1 MLKFAIFVTDYSVIS
16 DALMHGIEKMRPGF
30 VRFLAA
36 LLLVAWS
43 CFAPGP
49 VVRAQTVPQKTA
61 VRGRIAD
68 EAGNPLA
75 GVTVVERG
83 TPNGVATHS
92 DGLFLISVRPGA
104 VLDVSCLGY
113 LPRSVEPGSR
123 TELEIVLQE
132 DVKSIEDV
140 IVTALGLERNYVDLT
155 YAAENAVKAV
165 VNIEAIQQ
173 VEMPQRRGYDPFLE
187 FFGIPQD
194 YGRGDGRPQYR
205 EQRAG
210 GSGVIISEDG
220 YIVTNNHVVD
230 GASKLKVKLN
240 DGRSFDAKLIGKD
253 SATDLALLKVEGK
266 ELPTLAFGSSDALRL
281 GEWVLAIGS
290 PFDLQSTITAGIVSA
305 KARQLGAIPNDFR
318 IESFIQTDAAVN
330 PGNSGGALVNTHGEL
345 VGINT
350 LIKSQTGSYVG
361 YSFAIPESIVRKVVV
376 DLKEFGVVQR
386 ALLGVQFRVVDQ
398 DFLDTEGK
406 ELGIKDLGGAYVAA
420 VVEGGA
426 ASEAGIRK
434 GDVILDIDG
443 VKIVEPSTLQ
453 EQIAKRR
460 PNDTVK
466 LSVKRD
472 GKVKRF
478 DVTLRNKAGKTELVT
493 KEDVDVVDALGGK
506 FADAGAKL
514 CRELDIKGGVQVVGI
529 KADGILARAR
539 VKQGFVITHINDR
552 PVYSLSDMQRMT
564 EKVRSIDG
572 VYPNGRSAS
581 YTLVE

>member
-1 MLKFAIFVTDYSVIS
+1 MKKA
-16 DALMHGIEKMRPGF
+16 
-30 VRFLAA
+30 FLI
-36 LLLVAWS
+36 LGLVAVSAAAGGLTAW
-43 CFAPGP
+43 
-49 VVRAQTVPQKTA
+49 TVSA
-61 VRGRIAD
+61 DRGDSVAYIER
-68 EAGNPLA
+68 E
-75 GVTVVERG
+75 VER
-83 TPNGVATHS
+83 TP
-92 DGLFLISVRPGA
+92 
-104 VLDVSCLGY
+104 
-113 LPRSVEPGSR
+113 
-123 TELEIVLQE
+123 
-132 DVKSIEDV
+132 
-140 IVTALGLERNYVDLT
+140 ALGTQFTSYQAEQYPDLT

-290 PFDLQSTITAGIVSA
+290 PFDLHSPTPAAIVSA

-472 GKVKRF
+472 GKVKQF

-564 EKVRSIDG
+564 EKVGSIDG

>member
-1 MLKFAIFVTDYSVIS
+1 MKKAFLILGVVAVSAAAGGFTAWKVTAPREGSVQY
-16 DALMHGIEKMRPGF
+16 IER
-30 VRFLAA
+30 
-36 LLLVAWS
+36 
-43 CFAPGP
+43 
-49 VVRAQTVPQKTA
+49 
-61 VRGRIAD
+61 
-68 EAGNPLA
+68 E
-75 GVTVVERG
+75 VER
-83 TPNGVATHS
+83 TP
-92 DGLFLISVRPGA
+92 
-104 VLDVSCLGY
+104 
-113 LPRSVEPGSR
+113 
-123 TELEIVLQE
+123 
-132 DVKSIEDV
+132 
-140 IVTALGLERNYVDLT
+140 ALGTQFTSYQADQYPDLT

-173 VEMPQRRGYDPFLE
+173 VEMPQRRGGYDPFLE

-253 SATDLALLKVEGK
+253 SATDLALLKVEAKG
-266 ELPTLAFGSSDALRL
+266 LPTLAFGSSDALRL

-305 KARQLGAIPNDFR
+305 KARNLGVIPNDFR

-376 DLKEFGVVQR
+376 DLKEYGVVQR
-386 ALLGVQFRVVDQ
+386 AMLGIQFRMVDQ
-398 DFLDTEGK
+398 DFLDSEGK
-406 ELGIKDLGGAYVAA
+406 DLGIKELGGAYVAS
-420 VVEGGA
+420 VSEGGS

-434 GDVILDIDG
+434 GDIILDIDG
-443 VKIVEPSTLQ
+443 VKITEPSTLQ

-472 GKVKRF
+472 GKVKQF
-478 DVTLRNKAGKTELVT
+478 VVTLRNKAGKTELMT
-493 KEDVDVVDALGGK
+493 KEDVDVVEALGGK
-506 FADAGAKL
+506 FADAGTKL
-514 CRELDIKGGVQVVGI
+514 CRELDIRGGVQVVGI
-529 KADGILARAR
+529 KANGILARAR
-539 VKQGFVITHINDR
+539 VKQGFVITHINDQ

-564 EKVRSIDG
+564 DKIRSIDG
-572 VYPNGRSAS
+572 IYPNGRSAS
-581 YTLVE
+581 YMLVE

>member
-1 MLKFAIFVTDYSVIS
+1 MKKA
-16 DALMHGIEKMRPGF
+16 
-30 VRFLAA
+30 FLI
-36 LLLVAWS
+36 LGLVAVSAAAGGLTAW
-43 CFAPGP
+43 
-49 VVRAQTVPQKTA
+49 TVSA
-61 VRGRIAD
+61 DRGGSVAYIER
-68 EAGNPLA
+68 E
-75 GVTVVERG
+75 VER
-83 TPNGVATHS
+83 TP
-92 DGLFLISVRPGA
+92 
-104 VLDVSCLGY
+104 
-113 LPRSVEPGSR
+113 
-123 TELEIVLQE
+123 
-132 DVKSIEDV
+132 
-140 IVTALGLERNYVDLT
+140 ALGTQFTSYQAEQYPDLT

-173 VEMPQRRGYDPFLE
+173 VEMPQRRGGYDPFLE

-210 GSGVIISEDG
+210 GSGVIISGDG

-253 SATDLALLKVEGK
+253 SATDLALLKIEAEG
-266 ELPTLAFGSSDALRL
+266 LPTLAFGSSDALRL

-305 KARQLGAIPNDFR
+305 KARQLGVIPNDFR
-318 IESFIQTDAAVN
+318 IEAFIQTDAAVN

-361 YSFAIPESIVRKVVV
+361 YSFAIPESIVKKVVM

-386 ALLGVQFRVVDQ
+386 ALLGIQFRVVDQ
-398 DFLDTEGK
+398 DFLDEEGK
-406 ELGIKDLGGAYVAA
+406 ELGIKELGGAYVAG
-420 VVEGGA
+420 VIEGGS

-434 GDVILDIDG
+434 GDIILDIDG
-443 VKIVEPSTLQ
+443 VKVTDPSTLQ
-453 EQIAKRR
+453 EQVAKRR

-472 GKVKRF
+472 GKVKQF
-478 DVTLRNKAGKTELVT
+478 DVTLRTKAGKTELVT
-493 KEDVDVVDALGGK
+493 KEDVDVVEALGGK

-552 PVYSLSDMQRMT
+552 PVYSLNDMQRMT
-564 EKVRSIDG
+564 EKVTAIDG

>member
-1 MLKFAIFVTDYSVIS
+1 MKKA
-16 DALMHGIEKMRPGF
+16 
-30 VRFLAA
+30 FLI
-36 LLLVAWS
+36 LGLVAVSAAAGGLTAW
-43 CFAPGP
+43 
-49 VVRAQTVPQKTA
+49 TVSA
-61 VRGRIAD
+61 DRGDSVAYIER
-68 EAGNPLA
+68 E
-75 GVTVVERG
+75 VER
-83 TPNGVATHS
+83 TP
-92 DGLFLISVRPGA
+92 
-104 VLDVSCLGY
+104 
-113 LPRSVEPGSR
+113 
-123 TELEIVLQE
+123 
-132 DVKSIEDV
+132 
-140 IVTALGLERNYVDLT
+140 ALGTQFTSYQAEQYPDLT

-220 YIVTNNHVVD
+220 YVVTNNHVVD

-253 SATDLALLKVEGK
+253 SATDLALLKVEAKG
-266 ELPTLAFGSSDALRL
+266 LPTLAFGSSDALRL

-472 GKVKRF
+472 GKVKQF

>member
-1 MLKFAIFVTDYSVIS
+1 MKKAFLFLGFA
-16 DALMHGIEKMRPGF
+16 A
-30 VRFLAA
+30 LAA
-36 LLLVAWS
+36 VTGGLTAW
-43 CFAPGP
+43 
-49 VVRAQTVPQKTA
+49 
-61 VRGRIAD
+61 
-68 EAGNPLA
+68 
-75 GVTVVERG
+75 TVVGNRG
-83 TPNGVATHS
+83 TEVA
-92 DGLFLISVRPGA
+92 
-104 VLDVSCLGY
+104 Y
-113 LPRSVEPGSR
+113 VEREVER
-123 TELEIVLQE
+123 TP
-132 DVKSIEDV
+132 
-140 IVTALGLERNYVDLT
+140 ALGNHFTSYQNEQYPDLT

-173 VEMPQRRGYDPFLE
+173 VEMPRRGYDPFLE

-194 YGRGDGRPQYR
+194 YGYGDGRPQYR

-240 DGRSFDAKLIGKD
+240 DGRTFDAKLIGTD
-253 SATDLALLKVEGK
+253 SATDLALLKVEAK
-266 ELPTLAFGSSDALRL
+266 DLPTLPFGSSDALRL

-361 YSFAIPESIVRKVVV
+361 YSFAIPETIVRKVVV

-386 ALLGVQFRVVDQ
+386 ALLGIQFRVVDQ
-398 DFLDTEGK
+398 DFLDAEGK
-406 ELGIKDLGGAYVAA
+406 DLGIKDLGGAYVAS
-420 VVEGGA
+420 VIEGGA

-434 GDVILDIDG
+434 GDVILAIDG
-443 VKIVEPSTLQ
+443 VKITEPSTLQ
-453 EQIAKRR
+453 EQIARHR

-472 GKVKRF
+472 GDVKQIE
-478 DVTLRNKAGKTELVT
+478 VTLRNKAGKTELMT
-493 KEDVDVVDALGGK
+493 KEDVDVVEALGGK
-506 FADAGAKL
+506 FADAGTKL

-552 PVYSLSDMQRMT
+552 PVYSLNEMQRMT

-581 YTLVE
+581 YMLVE

>member
-1 MLKFAIFVTDYSVIS
+1 MDNYDEKLNYSFEPADPAPADPAQPLQQAKEEIRRSGRHTGLKI
-16 DALMHGIEKMRPGF
+16 
-30 VRFLAA
+30 AA
-36 LLLVAWS
+36 LLTVVAIVAATGGYALKQAIAALGEKNLAGQQTS
-43 CFAPGP
+43 VDAM
-49 VVRAQTVPQKTA
+49 AEQTVEPEPANETAAQPTDDKGAYRLERRPLPDTLPSNDTGKT
-61 VRGRIAD
+61 
-68 EAGNPLA
+68 L
-75 GVTVVERG
+75 
-83 TPNGVATHS
+83 TPTQVYQMNV
-92 DGLFLISVRPGA
+92 GA
-104 VLDVSCLGY
+104 VCGIA
-113 LPRSVEPGSR
+113 
-123 TELEIVLQE
+123 TQ
-132 DVKSIEDV
+132 
-140 IVTALGLERNYVDLT
+140 VTTNVWGQTTTSACT
-155 YAAENAVKAV
+155 
-165 VNIEAIQQ
+165 
-173 VEMPQRRGYDPFLE
+173 
-187 FFGIPQD
+187 
-194 YGRGDGRPQYR
+194 
-205 EQRAG
+205 
-210 GSGVIISEDG
+210 GSGFVLTEDG

-253 SATDLALLKVEGK
+253 SATDLALLKIEAEG
-266 ELPTLAFGSSDALRL
+266 LPTLAFGSSDALRL

-305 KARQLGAIPNDFR
+305 KARQLGVIPNDFR
-318 IESFIQTDAAVN
+318 IEAFIQTDAAVN

-376 DLKEFGVVQR
+376 DLKEVGVVQR

-472 GKVKRF
+472 GKVKQF

-552 PVYSLSDMQRMT
+552 PVYSLGDMQRMT

>member
-1 MLKFAIFVTDYSVIS
+1 MKKA
-16 DALMHGIEKMRPGF
+16 
-30 VRFLAA
+30 FLI
-36 LLLVAWS
+36 LGLVAVSAAAGGLTAW
-43 CFAPGP
+43 
-49 VVRAQTVPQKTA
+49 TVSA
-61 VRGRIAD
+61 DRGGSVAYIER
-68 EAGNPLA
+68 E
-75 GVTVVERG
+75 VER
-83 TPNGVATHS
+83 TP
-92 DGLFLISVRPGA
+92 
-104 VLDVSCLGY
+104 
-113 LPRSVEPGSR
+113 
-123 TELEIVLQE
+123 
-132 DVKSIEDV
+132 
-140 IVTALGLERNYVDLT
+140 ALGTQFTSYQAEQYPDLT

-173 VEMPQRRGYDPFLE
+173 VEMPQRRGGYDPFLE

-210 GSGVIISEDG
+210 GSGVIISGDG

-253 SATDLALLKVEGK
+253 SATDLALLKIEAEG
-266 ELPTLAFGSSDALRL
+266 LPTLAFGSSDALRL

-305 KARQLGAIPNDFR
+305 KARQLGVIPNDFR
-318 IESFIQTDAAVN
+318 IEAFIQTDAAVN

-472 GKVKRF
+472 GKVKQF
-478 DVTLRNKAGKTELVT
+478 DVTLRNKVGKTELVT

-552 PVYSLSDMQRMT
+552 PVYSLGDMQRMT

>member
-1 MLKFAIFVTDYSVIS
+1 MKKA
-16 DALMHGIEKMRPGF
+16 
-30 VRFLAA
+30 FLI
-36 LLLVAWS
+36 LGLVAVSAAAGGLTAW
-43 CFAPGP
+43 
-49 VVRAQTVPQKTA
+49 TVSA
-61 VRGRIAD
+61 DRGDSVAYIER
-68 EAGNPLA
+68 E
-75 GVTVVERG
+75 VER
-83 TPNGVATHS
+83 TP
-92 DGLFLISVRPGA
+92 
-104 VLDVSCLGY
+104 
-113 LPRSVEPGSR
+113 
-123 TELEIVLQE
+123 
-132 DVKSIEDV
+132 
-140 IVTALGLERNYVDLT
+140 ALGTQFTSYQAEQYPDLT

-210 GSGVIISEDG
+210 GSSVIISEDG

-472 GKVKRF
+472 GKVKQF

>member
-1 MLKFAIFVTDYSVIS
+1 MKKAFLFLGFA
-16 DALMHGIEKMRPGF
+16 A
-30 VRFLAA
+30 LAA
-36 LLLVAWS
+36 VTGGLTAW
-43 CFAPGP
+43 
-49 VVRAQTVPQKTA
+49 
-61 VRGRIAD
+61 
-68 EAGNPLA
+68 
-75 GVTVVERG
+75 TVVGNRG
-83 TPNGVATHS
+83 TEVA
-92 DGLFLISVRPGA
+92 
-104 VLDVSCLGY
+104 Y
-113 LPRSVEPGSR
+113 VEREVER
-123 TELEIVLQE
+123 TP
-132 DVKSIEDV
+132 
-140 IVTALGLERNYVDLT
+140 ALGNHFTSYRNEQYPDLT

-173 VEMPQRRGYDPFLE
+173 VEMPRRGYDPFLE

-194 YGRGDGRPQYR
+194 YGYGDGRPQYR

-240 DGRSFDAKLIGKD
+240 DGRTFDAKLIGTD
-253 SATDLALLKVEGK
+253 SATDLALLKVEAK
-266 ELPTLAFGSSDALRL
+266 DLPTLPFGSSDALRL

-361 YSFAIPESIVRKVVV
+361 YSFAIPETIVRKVVV

-386 ALLGVQFRVVDQ
+386 ALLGIQFRVVDQ
-398 DFLDTEGK
+398 DFLDAEGK
-406 ELGIKDLGGAYVAA
+406 DLGIKDLGGAYVAS

-434 GDVILDIDG
+434 GDVILAIDG
-443 VKIVEPSTLQ
+443 VKITEPSTLQ
-453 EQIAKRR
+453 EQIARHR

-472 GKVKRF
+472 GDVKQIE
-478 DVTLRNKAGKTELVT
+478 VTLRNKAGKTELMT
-493 KEDVDVVDALGGK
+493 KEDVDVVEALGGK
-506 FADAGAKL
+506 FADAGTKL
-514 CRELDIKGGVQVVGI
+514 CRELEIKGGVQVVGI

-581 YTLVE
+581 YMLVE

>member
-1 MLKFAIFVTDYSVIS
+1 MKKAFLFLGFA
-16 DALMHGIEKMRPGF
+16 A
-30 VRFLAA
+30 LAA
-36 LLLVAWS
+36 ATGGITAWAVVGNRGTEVAY
-43 CFAPGP
+43 
-49 VVRAQTVPQKTA
+49 
-61 VRGRIAD
+61 
-68 EAGNPLA
+68 
-75 GVTVVERG
+75 VEREVER
-83 TPNGVATHS
+83 TP
-92 DGLFLISVRPGA
+92 
-104 VLDVSCLGY
+104 
-113 LPRSVEPGSR
+113 
-123 TELEIVLQE
+123 
-132 DVKSIEDV
+132 
-140 IVTALGLERNYVDLT
+140 ALGNHFTSYQNDKYPDLT

-173 VEMPQRRGYDPFLE
+173 VEMPRRGYDPFLE

-194 YGRGDGRPQYR
+194 YGYGDGRPQYR

-240 DGRSFDAKLIGKD
+240 DGRTFDAKLIGTD
-253 SATDLALLKVEGK
+253 SATDLALLKVEAK
-266 ELPTLAFGSSDALRL
+266 DLPTLPFGSSDALRL

-386 ALLGVQFRVVDQ
+386 ALLGIQFRVVDQ

-406 ELGIKDLGGAYVAA
+406 ELGIKELGGAYVAS

-434 GDVILDIDG
+434 GDVILSVDG
-443 VKIVEPSTLQ
+443 VKITEPSTLQ

-472 GKVKRF
+472 GEVKQF
-478 DVTLRNKAGKTELVT
+478 TVTLRNKAGKTELMT
-493 KEDVDVVDALGGK
+493 KEDVDVVEALGGK
-506 FADAGAKL
+506 FADAGTKL

-581 YTLVE
+581 YMLVE

>member
-1 MLKFAIFVTDYSVIS
+1 MKKAFLFLGFA
-16 DALMHGIEKMRPGF
+16 A
-30 VRFLAA
+30 LAA
-36 LLLVAWS
+36 VTGGLTAWAVVGNRGTEVAY
-43 CFAPGP
+43 
-49 VVRAQTVPQKTA
+49 
-61 VRGRIAD
+61 
-68 EAGNPLA
+68 
-75 GVTVVERG
+75 VEREVER
-83 TPNGVATHS
+83 TP
-92 DGLFLISVRPGA
+92 
-104 VLDVSCLGY
+104 
-113 LPRSVEPGSR
+113 
-123 TELEIVLQE
+123 
-132 DVKSIEDV
+132 
-140 IVTALGLERNYVDLT
+140 ALGNHFTSYQNEQYPDLT

-173 VEMPQRRGYDPFLE
+173 VEMPRRGYDPFLE

-194 YGRGDGRPQYR
+194 YGYGDGRPQYR

-240 DGRSFDAKLIGKD
+240 DGRTFDAKLIGTD
-253 SATDLALLKVEGK
+253 SATDLALLKVEAK
-266 ELPTLAFGSSDALRL
+266 DLPTLPFGSSDALRL

-361 YSFAIPESIVRKVVV
+361 YSFAIPETIVRKVVV

-386 ALLGVQFRVVDQ
+386 ALLGIQFRVVDQ
-398 DFLDTEGK
+398 DFLDAEGK
-406 ELGIKDLGGAYVAA
+406 DLGIKDLGGAYVAS

-434 GDVILDIDG
+434 GDVILAING
-443 VKIVEPSTLQ
+443 VKITEPSTLQ
-453 EQIAKRR
+453 EQIARHR

-472 GKVKRF
+472 GEVKQF
-478 DVTLRNKAGKTELVT
+478 TVTLRNKAGKTELMT
-493 KEDVDVVDALGGK
+493 KEDVDVVEALGGK
-506 FADAGAKL
+506 FADAGTKL
-514 CRELDIKGGVQVVGI
+514 CRELEIKGGVQVVGI

-581 YTLVE
+581 YMLVE